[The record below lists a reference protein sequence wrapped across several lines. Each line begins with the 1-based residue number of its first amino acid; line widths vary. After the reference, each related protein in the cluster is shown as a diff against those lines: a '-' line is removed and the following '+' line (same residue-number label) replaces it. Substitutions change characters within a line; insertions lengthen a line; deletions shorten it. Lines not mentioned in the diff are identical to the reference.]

1 MIAARVLALFFI
13 YSRYKKYKMKNNLT
27 AVVRININAPIAKVW
42 EALTKPE
49 IIKEYFFGTNTKTDW
64 KPGSPIIF
72 EGEWQGKKYQDK
84 GTILDVEENKL
95 IQYNYWSSMSGIA
108 DKPENYVTITYTLSG
123 SDNDVTLSIKQ
134 ENIPD
139 EKMKAHS
146 EENWKKVLKGL
157 KHVVEGKEV
166 HA

>member
-1 MIAARVLALFFI
+1 
-13 YSRYKKYKMKNNLT
+13 MKNNIS
-27 AVVRININAPIAKVW
+27 AVVRININAPVAKVW
-42 EALTKPE
+42 EALTNPE
-49 IIKEYFFGTNTKTDW
+49 IIKKYFFGTNTKTDW

-108 DKPENYVTITYTLSG
+108 DKPENYVIITYTLSG
-123 SDNDVTLSIKQ
+123 SDNNVTLSIKQ

-139 EKMKAHS
+139 EKTKTHS
-146 EENWKKVLKGL
+146 EENWKKVLEGL
-157 KHVVEGKEV
+157 KHVVEEKEV